1 LRISTEVDEEDIG
14 QVRPGQLVLIR
25 ADAFPGQIF
34 HGEVQAVTPKGDPV
48 ARSYRVRISLPD
60 DTPLMIGMTTETNIV
75 LRQSEDALLI
85 PAGAVQHDTAWVVE
99 DGRLAPRRVV
109 LGAKGATEVEIT
121 GGLGEGDW
129 IVAQPAASLKAGQQV
144 RPRPPAG
151 Q

>member
-1 LRISTEVDEEDIG
+1 
-14 QVRPGQLVLIR
+14 VL
-25 ADAFPGQIF
+25 DG
-34 HGEVQAVTPKGDPV
+34 
-48 ARSYRVRISLPD
+48 
-60 DTPLMIGMTTETNIV
+60 
-75 LRQSEDALLI
+75 ALLI